1 MTTTKPCHNTGCRK
15 TAKHGSKFCSID
27 CRSANVRNQR
37 RTRRR
42 KTTMHSAIEAERIR
56 PVETGRYWCAECEL
70 ELTKDQLSE
79 HSDLSRAT
87 RLVTLSQPVE
97 DGACWSGELGVQGHA
112 LAVDLD
118 GGRACG
124 A

>member
-1 MTTTKPCHNTGCRK
+1 MIRLGGCFTEVWEADERPPHP
-15 TAKHGSKFCSID
+15 AEQIRYGEAGLLVGRANRVRCACCSGLG
-27 CRSANVRNQR
+27 CPR
-37 RTRRR
+37 
-42 KTTMHSAIEAERIR
+42 E
-56 PVETGRYWCAECEL
+56 PG
-70 ELTKDQLSE
+70 
-79 HSDLSRAT
+79 LSRAT